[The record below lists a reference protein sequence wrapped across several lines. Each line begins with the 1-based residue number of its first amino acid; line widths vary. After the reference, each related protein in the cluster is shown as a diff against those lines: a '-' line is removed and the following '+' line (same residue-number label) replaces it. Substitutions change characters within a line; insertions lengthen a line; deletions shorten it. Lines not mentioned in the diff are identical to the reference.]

1 MSSTV
6 DQPEERSQSSP
17 EAAQNIE
24 PVLDLPSDVPTGSV
38 SAVSQ
43 EQESSSQLSET
54 AVAAPSEVFDVKPFV
69 EETPLE
75 SEAQQPREEIT
86 FTSPPPPA
94 LVEPPV
100 PDPFLV
106 DDSASSEEDSD
117 NDPSSHPIAS
127 DSQLS
132 IHPAEEISLAASTS
146 LSAPAPSSPLP
157 VLSPN
162 LNKSVPPTPTPISD
176 DDEDEEETPEVYLPA
191 LVHPTMFLPIP
202 NTDPL
207 TTLLTKY
214 ISDPSQRP
222 ARDLSGEWQGRD
234 FHTLVMSN
242 SWRALARMA
251 RDRIVATDPEDVSLI
266 LDLWYLRISSLARLR
281 LTNQASAEM
290 NNLFSVLYSL
300 QPPFA
305 RDYLLDKLL
314 PFELEVL
321 HARGKYWA
329 GDHMGYLDALWAL
342 VRKCRK
348 KAKEA
353 GKKKSKKS
361 GVDTNAERE
370 MWVERGSRVVL
381 IIASELIEMKD
392 FAAATKLLTPLLNSS
407 LPTPELQSAVAR
419 IHLQSG
425 HLTIAAKYFAEVEVN
440 PAAGQVMK
448 DMNTAMLATA
458 EGDWSRA
465 ANILQRVLV
474 NDPDN
479 FPAVNNLAVV
489 LLSQGLIKEG
499 IDVLE
504 KALRASPSTV
514 VVAEPFLFN
523 LSTLYELRSL
533 TASQNKRNLLLEV
546 AKWSGDG
553 LKTACLKM
561 PSN

>member
-1 MSSTV
+1 M
-6 DQPEERSQSSP
+6 
-17 EAAQNIE
+17 A
-24 PVLDLPSDVPTGSV
+24 
-38 SAVSQ
+38 
-43 EQESSSQLSET
+43 
-54 AVAAPSEVFDVKPFV
+54 AAPELTNVKQDD
-69 EETPLE
+69 EEAPSNPPPE
-75 SEAQQPREEIT
+75 QPREDIT

-106 DDSASSEEDSD
+106 DDSASSQEDSE
-117 NDPSSHPIAS
+117 NDRPSHPAVS

-132 IHPAEEISLAASTS
+132 VQPAEEISLAASTTLPIPS
-146 LSAPAPSSPLP
+146 PSSPAP
-157 VLSPN
+157 TSSPD
-162 LNKSVPPTPTPISD
+162 LNKSVPPTPAPLSD

-214 ISDPSQRP
+214 ISDPSLRP

-234 FHTLVMSN
+234 FHALVVTN

-251 RDRIVATDPEDVSLI
+251 RDRIVATDPEDISLI
-266 LDLWYLRISSLARLR
+266 LDLWYLRLASLARLR

-290 NNLFSVLYSL
+290 TNLFAVLYAL

-305 RDYLLDKLL
+305 RDFLLDRLL

-342 VRKCRK
+342 VRKCRR

-353 GKKKSKKS
+353 GLRKKGAGRRS
-361 GVDTNAERE
+361 GADTSAERE

-381 IIASELIEMKD
+381 IIASQLIEMKAGRD
-392 FAAATKLLTPLLNSS
+392 FSAATKLLAPLLNPTSH
-407 LPTPELQSAVAR
+407 PTPELESAVAR
-419 IHLQSG
+419 IYLQSG
-425 HLTIAAKYFAEVEVN
+425 HLSVAARHIAEVEAN
-440 PAAGQVMK
+440 PAASEAMK
-448 DMNTAMLATA
+448 SMNAAMLATA
-458 EGDWSRA
+458 EGDWPRA
-465 ANILQRVLV
+465 ADALQRVLEK
-474 NDPDN
+474 DPDN
-479 FPAVNNLAVV
+479 FAAVNNLAVV

-523 LSTLYELRSL
+523 LSTLYELRSA
-533 TASQNKRNLLLEV
+533 TAAQNKRNLLCEV